1 MAIAFM
7 GDMSAPAIQSQTTEI
22 GELVG
27 DVVVQA
33 TQLVRQQVQL
43 LTSEVDVR
51 QAGAATAKMGGG
63 IALLA
68 ASGVLATASAVHL
81 AQRVTRLP
89 LWCCY
94 GLAAGAA
101 AIAGQR
107 LFASGRDSAANLLQ
121 SGLNQTAE
129 SLKENA
135 RWVKDQVTRATE

>member
-1 MAIAFM
+1 MAIAFI
-7 GDMSAPAIQSQTTEI
+7 GDMSAPAIQSKTADF
-22 GELVG
+22 GE
-27 DVVVQA
+27 VVILA
-33 TQLVRQQVQL
+33 TRLVRQQGQL
-43 LTSEVDVR
+43 LTSEVQEDVR
-51 QAGAATAKMGGG
+51 QAGAATAQMGGG